1 MKRFK
6 TLDEIKKLPLS
17 KSIITALIKQLTMP
31 FHGDEQET
39 QEIWNEINTTFYFI
53 DKSDTDQLLE
63 FEEDADQSMLRFV
76 KNYPEFVDVVVD
88 EAKTEK
94 FILALAI
101 WGSNGGGCYVFS
113 SMKTENS
120 IIEALINSL
129 KGDK

>member
-1 MKRFK
+1 MKRLK

-76 KNYPEFVDVVVD
+76 KNYPEFVDVVDD
-88 EAKTEK
+88 EVKAEK

-113 SMKTENS
+113 SMKVQNS
-120 IIEALINSL
+120 IIKTLINSL
-129 KGDK
+129 EGDK